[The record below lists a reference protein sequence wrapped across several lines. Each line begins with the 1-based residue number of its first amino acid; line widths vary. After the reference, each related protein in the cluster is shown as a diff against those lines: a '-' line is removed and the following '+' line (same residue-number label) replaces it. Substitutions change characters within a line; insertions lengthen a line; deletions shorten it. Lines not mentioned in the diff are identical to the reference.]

1 MLAQSVRF
9 GHRPDKNRVNGTL
22 IRALSGDIGTIDG
35 GFDIG
40 TSAGPPV
47 RLPKWIGSGLC
58 VICPETDRDRVELP
72 RSPYM
77 AD

>member
-22 IRALSGDIGTIDG
+22 IRALSGVIGTING

-47 RLPKWIGSGLC
+47 RFPKWISSGLG
-58 VICPETDRDRVELP
+58 VLRPESVNASMR
-72 RSPYM
+72 RS
-77 AD
+77 